1 MVPEQISFVFSHQE
15 LSRLIFFTILK
26 VGEVGGGGVCSARPV
41 DFPSLI

>member
-26 VGEVGGGGVCSARPV
+26 VGEVGGGVCSARPV